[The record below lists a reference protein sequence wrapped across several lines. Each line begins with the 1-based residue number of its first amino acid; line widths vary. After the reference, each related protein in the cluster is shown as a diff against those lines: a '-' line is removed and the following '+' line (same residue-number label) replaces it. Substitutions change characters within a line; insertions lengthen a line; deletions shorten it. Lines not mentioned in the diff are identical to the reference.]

1 MSCNEDNDNDV
12 SHATTSSGRKKKEYS
27 VKFKL
32 QVVEWAK
39 LNRNSDGESL
49 TRRERAG
56 DHQTTAAG
64 NPRPPQP
71 ETYLQRVLDAWEAV
85 KEDVI
90 IRSFKACGISTKL
103 DGSEDA
109 LIHCLKE
116 GNGMPDGVASLVQ
129 ARQQAHAQDL
139 SELMQGLEVEAPED
153 PEDDAGNDSD
163 ISVISA
169 EDQAAEESEEFE
181 EEEDSDSEF

>member
-1 MSCNEDNDNDV
+1 MLKQLKVETVLIPAGCTRFVQPADISWN
-12 SHATTSSGRKKKEYS
+12 APFKRKLRSFYE
-27 VKFKL
+27 
-32 QVVEWAK
+32 EWM
-39 LNRNSDGESL
+39 LE
-49 TRRERAG
+49 G
-56 DHQTTAAG
+56 DHDTTAAG

-71 ETYLQRVLDAWEAV
+71 ETYLQWLLNAWEAV

-103 DGSEDA
+103 DGSEDG
-109 LIHCLKE
+109 LIHCLNE
-116 GNGMPDGVASLVQ
+116 GNGMSDGVASLVQ

-139 SELMQGLEVEAPED
+139 SELMQGLEVEAAED
-153 PEDDAGNDSD
+153 PEDDAGIDSD
-163 ISVISA
+163 VSVISA